1 MAKIRTDAIRVFQQ
15 NVNVMNSSNQR
26 DMRLSAQ
33 EARNLSNELAQL
45 TALLLELQSNLPS
58 TDTIEVNITGS
69 TFWFLDIINDK

>member
-26 DMRLSAQ
+26 DVRLSAQ

-45 TALLLELQSNLPS
+45 TALLLELQSNSPS

-69 TFWFLDIINDK
+69 TF

>member
-45 TALLLELQSNLPS
+45 TALLLELQSNSPS

-69 TFWFLDIINDK
+69 TF

>member
-69 TFWFLDIINDK
+69 TF

>member
-33 EARNLSNELAQL
+33 EARNLSTELAQL
-45 TALLLELQSNLPS
+45 TALLLELQSESPS
-58 TDTIEVNITGS
+58 TDSIEVNITGS
-69 TFWFLDIINDK
+69 TF

>member
-26 DMRLSAQ
+26 DVRLSAQ

-45 TALLLELQSNLPS
+45 TALLLELQSETAPS
-58 TDTIEVNITGS
+58 DTIEVNITGS
-69 TFWFLDIINDK
+69 TF

>member
-33 EARNLSNELAQL
+33 EARNLSTELAQL
-45 TALLLELQSNLPS
+45 TALLLELQSESPS
-58 TDTIEVNITGS
+58 TDNIEVNITGS
-69 TFWFLDIINDK
+69 TF